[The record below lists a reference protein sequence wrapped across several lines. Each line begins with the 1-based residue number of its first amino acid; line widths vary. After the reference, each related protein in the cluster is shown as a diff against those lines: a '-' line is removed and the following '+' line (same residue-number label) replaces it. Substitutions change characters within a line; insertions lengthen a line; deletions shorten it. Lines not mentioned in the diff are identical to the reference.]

1 MTDRDRHMET
11 AEYDTRRLPAVISVR
26 EQGMIRYMR
35 DRFASWRDALER
47 LEEAASALLNTCN
60 NDKHRIG
67 YDQAVTHSHEDW
79 AEEMLTAEVERARKM
94 LALETAR

>member
-1 MTDRDRHMET
+1 MTDRDHALET
-11 AEYDTRRLPAVISVR
+11 VEYDTRRTPTVLTYR
-26 EQGMIRYMR
+26 EQGLVTYMR
-35 DRFASWRDALER
+35 ESFAPWRDALER
-47 LEEAASALLNTCN
+47 LEEAATALLNTCN

-67 YDQAVTHSHEDW
+67 YDEAVTHSHEDW